1 MKPIKKKGS
10 KRQIAFMINQPF
22 CGEVFVDDKRLPFNQ
37 SLYVNVTN
45 DESNNTQ
52 LYLFDAPPPFTF
64 DAMIGKYGEKW
75 LIKKVKRKFLVN
87 QYSLTLIEKNI
98 EVFCSTGHKFGDMME
113 KAITTIQK

>member
-1 MKPIKKKGS
+1 
-10 KRQIAFMINQPF
+10 MINQPF

-52 LYLFDAPPPFTF
+52 LYLFDAPPPFTLE
-64 DAMIGKYGEKW
+64 AMIGKYGEKW

-87 QYSLTLIEKNI
+87 QYSLTLIDKNI
-98 EVFCSTGHKFGDMME
+98 EVLCSTGHKFGDMME
-113 KAITTIQK
+113 AAITTLPK